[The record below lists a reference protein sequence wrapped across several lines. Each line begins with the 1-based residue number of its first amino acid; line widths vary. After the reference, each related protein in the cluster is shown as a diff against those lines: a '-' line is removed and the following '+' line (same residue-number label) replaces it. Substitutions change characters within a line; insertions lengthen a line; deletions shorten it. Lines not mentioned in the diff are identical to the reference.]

1 MPIYEFICSKCSHE
15 FEALVPR
22 PGAKAPCPEC
32 GGKRVKQAM
41 SRVGGFNMKGGGGEV
56 CPASGAPKP
65 ESCQSG
71 P

>member
-1 MPIYEFICSKCSHE
+1 MPIYEYECRECGHF

-32 GGKRVKQAM
+32 GSGKVDKAISRPAPASVK
-41 SRVGGFNMKGGGGEV
+41 GGGEV
-56 CPASGAPKP
+56 CDPPGCS
-65 ESCQSG
+65 SG